1 MNRFKGHFSAFA
13 GSLLLCAI
21 APANAGV
28 VEDWNARAIACATR
42 AGPTVTLDIALMHLA
57 VHDAV
62 QGAEGRF
69 APYAVRMTPGTAVTL
84 PGVVAGAAW
93 GVLGDT
99 RICAGGTAAFDAA
112 RAAAL
117 AAYNAALAA
126 DPAGTAFG
134 YSVGQQMVAQEY
146 RAVPNPAP
154 GYTPVPGDGE
164 WQTTPITNSPFAFVY
179 LATTKPYALNRPS
192 QFRPPPPPPL
202 NSQRYKRELEEVYL
216 RGGASS
222 HPTTVDCASTDPAQT
237 TADLARFWSGNFVAQ
252 WNQVARDLSNARITT
267 IGDAARFFAL
277 VNMAGADGGIAV
289 WDSKLKYHFWR
300 PETAIYAGGDTAWSP
315 FIRGP
320 SAHFPQT
327 PTSQTPA
334 YPDYVSGANGLT
346 AAMLGMM
353 RAYFRTDRIS
363 YSVNRAVPPVVTI
376 CRNPR
381 TFTSFSGGMEE
392 VVDARILLGIH
403 FRSADEQA
411 RRLGV
416 RVAHWTITKELKP
429 LPPGKNNGKGN
440 GG

>member
-1 MNRFKGHFSAFA
+1 MNRFKGIFSAVA
-13 GSLLLCAI
+13 GSLLLGALV
-21 APANAGV
+21 PANAGV
-28 VEDWNARAIACATR
+28 VEDWNARAVACATR

-62 QGAEGRF
+62 QGVEGRF
-69 APYAVRMTPGTAVTL
+69 APYAVNASVSGAVTMA
-84 PGVVAGAAW
+84 GVVAGAAW
-93 GVLGDT
+93 GVLVDT
-99 RICAGGTAAFDAA
+99 RICAGGTPAFDAA

-117 AAYNAALAA
+117 AAYNAAVAA
-126 DPAGTAFG
+126 DPLGTAYG
-134 YSVGQQMVAQEY
+134 YSVGQQMVALEY
-146 RAVPNPAP
+146 RAIPDQQPT
-154 GYTPVPGDGE
+154 YTPVPGDGE
-164 WQTTPITNSPFAFVY
+164 WQPTLLTNSPFAFVY

-192 QFRPPPPPPL
+192 QFRPQPPPPL
-202 NSQRYKRELEEVYL
+202 TSQRYKRELEEVIL

-222 HPTTVDCASTDPAQT
+222 HPAAPDCLSNDPAQS

-277 VNMAGADGGIAV
+277 VNVAGADGAIAV

-300 PETAIYAGGDTAWSP
+300 PETAIYASGDTAWSP

-320 SAHFPQT
+320 SLHFPQT
-327 PTSQTPA
+327 PTSQTPP

-346 AAMLGMM
+346 GAMLGMM
-353 RAYFRTDRIS
+353 RAYFRTDRIA

-403 FRSADEQA
+403 FRAADEQA

-416 RVAHWTITKELKP
+416 RVAHWTIMKELKP
-429 LPPGKNNGKGN
+429 LPPGKNKGKGN